1 MLKKFQGFIL
11 YILITLFVLALY
23 LDRQPAV
30 EKMDLKLADQMFRLR
45 GNEPT
50 GPEVAILQID
60 SRASDFL
67 GRYPWDRE
75 RWAGVLNALSLYQP
89 KVVVLDLSTGL
100 VDRADTAALGPYLLA
115 DVLHREKNIVVP
127 FSFIPSEQTS
137 PTLSTPGYFTA
148 EAFPGGELELK
159 SVPITAAGSVSYPE
173 RGFAERG
180 AGLGHNTQLPDPDG
194 TLRRHPLVVNHEG
207 LYYPSLALTAA
218 RLYLGL
224 SKTQCSILPGE
235 GVKLGN
241 SIIPTDRE
249 GRLFVNYAGPAGS
262 FKTYNLSDVLQ
273 GQIDPHALKGKAV
286 ILAKAPLGLAGT
298 FKTPVEPALPAAELT
313 ANLVESIIHRR
324 FVKTLTISKFLDV
337 SFLILIGFLAAFL
350 LPQVSL
356 TYRMII
362 LGIFLVALTN
372 LSFVL
377 FNSFGI
383 LTKPF
388 YAILEL
394 VFFLAASPVLKPK
407 RTEVEVLDEYS
418 YDYGQPERA
427 SSHPS
432 ASRRA
437 ETDMESGEATGD
449 LVATGPTAE
458 TPTGAVDRSE
468 YVRTE
473 GMPEPEIIAGEETLY
488 EQTSLAP
495 KKTGSAPQPLDRP
508 KTLGRYE
515 IQEVLGKGA
524 MGTVYKGLDPA
535 IDRLVALKT
544 IRLDA
549 MADESEIQEL
559 KERLVREAKAAGKL
573 SHPNIVTI
581 YDVGHE
587 GDLQYIAMEY
597 LEGYTLEE
605 IIKRQVVLNYKIVAK
620 LIVQVC
626 DALDYAHDRGIVHRD
641 IKPANIMVMNNFQV
655 KVMDYGI
662 ARLETSASMTQ
673 TGIAMGTPNYISPE
687 QLQGKPVDRRSDIFA
702 LGVVMY
708 EFLTHEKPFRGE
720 NLSQLIY
727 NIINHNPPSL
737 VEKDESIP
745 MILNRVT
752 MRAIAKDPLERY
764 PRAGELA
771 AELKDF
777 LASFVPGTAKPR
789 QPAGQQAQA

>member
-1 MLKKFQGFIL
+1 MFKKFQGFIL
-11 YILITLFVLALY
+11 YILITAFVLALY

-45 GNEPT
+45 GSEPP
-50 GPEVAILQID
+50 GPEVAIVQID
-60 SRASDFL
+60 PHASDFL
-67 GRYPWDRE
+67 GRYPWSRE

-89 KVVVLDLSTGL
+89 KVVALDLSAGL
-100 VDRADTAALGPYLLA
+100 VDRADTAALGTYLLV
-115 DVLHREKNIVVP
+115 DVLERGKNVVVP
-127 FSFIPSEQTS
+127 FSFTPSKQTPS
-137 PTLSTPGYFTA
+137 TLSAPSFFTA
-148 EAFPGGELELK
+148 EAFPGWELELK
-159 SVPITAAGSVSYPE
+159 SLTVTAAGSVNYPD
-173 RGFAERG
+173 RWFAEKG

-194 TLRRHPLVVNHEG
+194 SLRWHPLVVNYEG

-224 SKTQCSILPGE
+224 GKTQCSILPGE

-241 SIIPTDRE
+241 TLIPTDRE
-249 GRLFVNYAGPAGS
+249 GRLFVNYAGPGGN

-273 GQIDPHALKGKAV
+273 GQIDPNGLKGKAV
-286 ILAKAPLGLAGT
+286 IFAKAPLGLAGT
-298 FKTPVEPALPAAELT
+298 FKTPVEPALSTAELC
-313 ANLVESIIHRR
+313 ANLVENIIHRR
-324 FVKTLTISKFLDV
+324 FIKTLTISKFLDV
-337 SFLILIGFLAAFL
+337 SFLILIGVLAAFL

-356 TYRMII
+356 TYRIVI
-362 LGIFLVALTN
+362 LVIFLVALTN
-372 LSFVL
+372 FAFIL

-394 VFFLAASPVLKPK
+394 VFFLAASPVLNPK
-407 RTEVEVLDEYS
+407 RTEVEVLDEYG
-418 YDYGQPERA
+418 YGYSGTQRETVQAASAARA
-427 SSHPS
+427 SESV
-432 ASRRA
+432 
-437 ETDMESGEATGD
+437 MESGVSTGV
-449 LVATGPTAE
+449 LSSAEVTAE
-458 TPTGAVDRSE
+458 APANIE
-468 YVRTE
+468 PLIQTE
-473 GMPEPEIIAGEETLY
+473 PLPEPEIIAGEGTLY

-495 KKTGSAPQPLDRP
+495 KKSGSAHQPLDRP

-515 IQEVLGKGA
+515 ILEVLGKGA

-535 IDRLVALKT
+535 IDRMVALKT
-544 IRLDA
+544 IRLDT
-549 MADESEIQEL
+549 MADESEVQEL

-620 LIVQVC
+620 VVVQVC

-727 NIINHNPPSL
+727 NIINHNPPPP

-745 MILNRVT
+745 MILNRTT

-764 PRAGELA
+764 QRAGELA

-777 LASFVPGTAKPR
+777 LAAFIPGTAKPR

>member
-1 MLKKFQGFIL
+1 MVKRFQGFIL

-45 GNEPT
+45 GSEPV
-50 GPEVAILQID
+50 GSEVAIVQVDL
-60 SRASDFL
+60 RASNFL
-67 GRYPWDRE
+67 GRYPWSRE

-89 KVVVLDLSTGL
+89 KVVALDLPAGL
-100 VDRADTAALGPYLLA
+100 VDRSDTAALGAYLLA
-115 DVLHREKNIVVP
+115 DVLEREKNIVVP
-127 FSFIPSEQTS
+127 FSFVSSEQTPS
-137 PTLSTPGYFTA
+137 TLSAPNYFTA

-159 SVPITAAGSVSYPE
+159 SLPFTAAAGVNYPD
-173 RGFAERG
+173 RAFAEKG
-180 AGLGHNTQLPDPDG
+180 VGLGHNTQLPDGDG
-194 TLRRHPLVVNHEG
+194 TLRWHPLAVNFEG
-207 LYYPSLALTAA
+207 LYYPSLALTTA
-218 RLYLGL
+218 RLFMGL
-224 SKTQCSILPGE
+224 SKTQCSILPG
-235 GVKLGN
+235 GGIKLG
-241 SIIPTDRE
+241 STTIPTDRE

-262 FKTYNLSDVLQ
+262 FNTYYLSDVLQ
-273 GQIDPHALKGKAV
+273 GQIDPNALKGKALIV
-286 ILAKAPLGLAGT
+286 AKIPLGLGGT
-298 FKTPVEPALPAAELT
+298 FKTPVEPALSTAELC
-313 ANLVESIIHRR
+313 ANVLENIIHRR
-324 FVKTLTISKFLDV
+324 FVKTLAIGKFLDV

-356 TYRMII
+356 TYRIVI

-372 LSFVL
+372 LAFVL

-407 RTEVEVLDEYS
+407 RTEVEVMDEYG
-418 YDYGQPERA
+418 YGYTETQRETVKATSDEPDSERIRESEA
-427 SSHPS
+427 STGVLPS
-432 ASRRA
+432 AER
-437 ETDMESGEATGD
+437 
-449 LVATGPTAE
+449 TAE
-458 TPTGAVDRSE
+458 TPDIEPHVQTRE
-468 YVRTE
+468 MTE
-473 GMPEPEIIAGEETLY
+473 PAIIADEATLY
-488 EQTSLAP
+488 EQTSLKP
-495 KKTGSAPQPLDRP
+495 KESKSTHQPLDRP

-549 MADESEIQEL
+549 VAEESEIQEL

-573 SHPNIVTI
+573 SHPNIVTV

-687 QLQGKPVDRRSDIFA
+687 QLQGKPVDRRSDIFS
-702 LGVVMY
+702 LGVVLY

-727 NIINHNPPSL
+727 NIINHNPASP

-752 MRAIAKDPLERY
+752 MRAIAKDPLQRY
-764 PRAGELA
+764 QRAGELS
-771 AELKDF
+771 AELKEF
-777 LASFVPGTAKPR
+777 LASFIPGATKPR

>member
-1 MLKKFQGFIL
+1 MFKKFQGFIL

-30 EKMDLKLADQMFRLR
+30 EGLDLKLADQMFRLR
-45 GNEPT
+45 GAEPV
-50 GPEVAILQID
+50 GSEVAIVQID
-60 SRASDFL
+60 VQASNFL
-67 GRYPWDRE
+67 GRYPWSRE
-75 RWAGVLNALSLYQP
+75 RWAGVLNALSLYRP
-89 KVVVLDLSTGL
+89 KVLALELAPGL
-100 VDRADTAALGPYLLA
+100 VDRSDTAALGSYLLA
-115 DVLHREKNIVVP
+115 DVLGRNKNIVVP
-127 FSFIPSEQTS
+127 FSFVPSEQTLS
-137 PTLSTPGYFTA
+137 TLSAPSYFSA
-148 EAFPGGELELK
+148 ESFPGAELELK
-159 SVPITAAGSVSYPE
+159 SLPLTAAGSVNYPD
-173 RGFAERG
+173 RAFAEKG
-180 AGLGHNTQLPDPDG
+180 VGLGHNTQLPDGDG
-194 TLRRHPLVVNHEG
+194 TVRWHPLVVNFEG
-207 LYYPSLALTAA
+207 LYYPSLALTTA

-224 SKTQCSILPGE
+224 SKTQCSILPGG

-241 SIIPTDRE
+241 TVIPTDKQ
-249 GRLFVNYAGPAGS
+249 GRLFINYAGPAGS

-273 GQIDPHALKGKAV
+273 GQIDPNALKGKAV

-298 FKTPVEPALPAAELT
+298 FKTPVEPALFTAELC
-313 ANLVESIIHRR
+313 ANLVESILQRKFI
-324 FVKTLTISKFLDV
+324 KTLTISKFLDV
-337 SFLILIGFLAAFL
+337 SFLILIGVLAAFL
-350 LPQVSL
+350 LPQVTL
-356 TYRMII
+356 AYRMII

-418 YDYGQPERA
+418 YGYTPTQHETVKA
-427 SSHPS
+427 SSS
-432 ASRRA
+432 EEESEKIRESEASTGLLPTA
-437 ETDMESGEATGD
+437 EK
-449 LVATGPTAE
+449 TAE
-458 TPTGAVDRSE
+458 TPEIESRVE
-468 YVRTE
+468 TE
-473 GMPEPEIIAGEETLY
+473 GVPEPETIEDEATLY
-488 EQTSLAP
+488 EQTSRKLKATAP
-495 KKTGSAPQPLDRP
+495 SHRP
-508 KTLGRYE
+508 ADSRKTLGRYE

-549 MADESEIQEL
+549 VAEESEIQEL
-559 KERLVREAKAAGKL
+559 KERLTREAKAAGKL

-620 LIVQVC
+620 LVVQVC

-655 KVMDYGI
+655 KVMDFGI

-702 LGVVMY
+702 LGVVLY
-708 EFLTHEKPFRGE
+708 EFLSHEKPFRGE

-727 NIINHNPPSL
+727 NIINFNPPTP
-737 VEKDESIP
+737 VEKDENIP

-752 MRAIAKDPLERY
+752 MRAIAKDPQERY
-764 PRAGELA
+764 QRAGELA
-771 AELKDF
+771 AELKEF
-777 LASFVPGTAKPR
+777 LTSFIPTAPKSR
-789 QPAGQQAQA
+789 QPAGQQTQV

>member
-11 YILITLFVLALY
+11 YVLITAFVLALY
-23 LDRQPAV
+23 LDRQPAM

-45 GNEPT
+45 GSEPV
-50 GPEVAILQID
+50 GPEVVTVQID
-60 SRASDFL
+60 PRSADFL
-67 GRYPWDRE
+67 GRYPWSRE

-89 KVVVLDLSTGL
+89 KVVALDLSAGL
-100 VDRADTAALGPYLLA
+100 VDRSDTAVLGTYLLV
-115 DVLHREKNIVVP
+115 DVLAREKNVVVP
-127 FSFIPSEQTS
+127 FGFVPSEQT
-137 PTLSTPGYFTA
+137 PSTFSAPNYFST
-148 EAFPGGELELK
+148 EAFPGGEPELK
-159 SVPITAAGSVSYPE
+159 SLPFTAAGGVNYPD
-173 RGFAERG
+173 RGFAENG
-180 AGLGHNTQLPDPDG
+180 AGLGHNTQLPDGDG
-194 TLRRHPLVVNHEG
+194 TLRWHPLVVNFEG
-207 LYYPSLALTAA
+207 LYYPSLALTTA
-218 RLYLGL
+218 RLFLGL
-224 SKTQCSILPGE
+224 SKTQCSILPGD
-235 GVKLGN
+235 GVKLGP
-241 SIIPTDRE
+241 SAIPTDRQ
-249 GRLFVNYAGPAGS
+249 GRLFVNFTGPAGS
-262 FKTYNLSDVLQ
+262 FKTYNLSDVLR
-273 GQIDPHALKGKAV
+273 GQIDPNALRGKAV
-286 ILAKAPLGLAGT
+286 IFAKAPLGLAGA
-298 FKTPVEPALPAAELT
+298 FKTPVDPALSTAELT
-313 ANLVESIIHRR
+313 ANVVENIIHHR

-337 SFLILIGFLAAFL
+337 SFLILIGVLAAFL

-356 TYRMII
+356 TYRIII

-372 LSFVL
+372 LAFVL

-407 RTEVEVLDEYS
+407 RTEVEVMDEYS
-418 YDYGQPERA
+418 YGYTEAQRETVKTASIEEDSKKIRESEASTGILPTAER
-427 SSHPS
+427 
-432 ASRRA
+432 
-437 ETDMESGEATGD
+437 
-449 LVATGPTAE
+449 TAE
-458 TPTGAVDRSE
+458 TPADIE
-468 YVRTE
+468 PHLETE
-473 GMPEPEIIAGEETLY
+473 PLPEPEIIAGEETLY
-488 EQTSLAP
+488 EQTSLTP
-495 KKTGSAPQPLDRP
+495 KKPGSAHQPLDRP

-549 MADESEIQEL
+549 VAEESEVQEL

-620 LIVQVC
+620 LMVQVC

-702 LGVVMY
+702 LGVVLY

-727 NIINHNPPSL
+727 NIINHNPPPP

-752 MRAIAKDPLERY
+752 MRAIAKDPVERY
-764 PRAGELA
+764 QRAGELA

-777 LASFVPGTAKPR
+777 LASFVAGAAKPR